1 MHIIT
6 MGKYSL
12 KPFSYIFGMNSVYLG
27 NNYLWTS
34 FESLFLPYE
43 IELFMPPGLQTIYL
57 GIIAFS
63 GIMIG
68 VTFNFLSGTFSDRLN
83 SKLGRR
89 RPLIMIG
96 SIIVVLS
103 LIMFIFVRNGVLSV
117 FLIYVLIEIGSNIAY
132 GSYQPLIRD
141 VIPSSQRGTSSGI
154 GGFFTLVG
162 SAFGFGLSGLL
173 IGSGR
178 IELAVILILITV
190 ATGASVTVLTIK
202 KDDYISNSEIISR
215 RILGTIRNVVRSGK
229 FKWMAIANFFITIGS
244 SGLVFFE
251 FYYFEYSLDLKNAA
265 IYVAIAG
272 VTILLIS
279 AVSTVGIGILA
290 DKVNKDLLL
299 LIFPLLSGF
308 SILFISFIH
317 AFYMFLILG
326 ALIGIAYGNYFTIT
340 NSYMSFIV
348 PHGSAGKYL
357 SIFLVSTEVGAAFS
371 PLIYGIVLFIF
382 KSSGSLAYSRLF
394 ELSAVLYFVG
404 FVLILLKVVDKKSLT
419 GHGNI
424 D

>member
-1 MHIIT
+1 MA

-12 KPFSYIFGMNSVYLG
+12 KPFRYIFGMNSVYLG

-43 IELFMPPGLQTIYL
+43 IELFLPPALQTVYL

-68 VTFNFLSGTFSDRLN
+68 ITFNFLSGTLSDRL
-83 SKLGRR
+83 SSRLGRR
-89 RPLIMIG
+89 RPMILIG
-96 SIIVVLS
+96 SIIVILS
-103 LIMFIFVRNGVLSV
+103 LMAFIFIRNGIPAI
-117 FLIYVLIEIGSNIAY
+117 FLIYILIEIGSNIAY

-154 GGFFTLVG
+154 GGFFTLIG
-162 SAFGFGLSGLL
+162 SALGFGLSGLL
-173 IGSGR
+173 LGSGR
-178 IELAVILILITV
+178 IEMAVILILITV
-190 ATGASVTVLTIK
+190 AAGASVTVLTIK

-215 RILGTIRNVVRSGK
+215 RILGTIRSVVRSGK
-229 FKWMAIANFFITIGS
+229 FKWMATANFFITVGS

-251 FYYFEYSLDLKNAA
+251 YYYFEYSLDLKNAA

-272 VTILLIS
+272 VTILMIS

-299 LIFPLLSGF
+299 LIFPLLSGL

-357 SIFLVSTEVGAAFS
+357 SIFLVSTEIGAAFS
-371 PLIYGIVLFIF
+371 PLIYGLVLFVF
-382 KSSGSLAYSRLF
+382 KSAGPLAYSRLF

-404 FVLILLKVVDKKSLT
+404 FILILLKVVDRNSMM
-419 GHGNI
+419 GHRKVG
-424 D
+424 

>member
-1 MHIIT
+1 M
-6 MGKYSL
+6 
-12 KPFSYIFGMNSVYLG
+12 
-27 NNYLWTS
+27 
-34 FESLFLPYE
+34 
-43 IELFMPPGLQTIYL
+43 
-57 GIIAFS
+57 
-63 GIMIG
+63 
-68 VTFNFLSGTFSDRLN
+68 
-83 SKLGRR
+83 
-89 RPLIMIG
+89 
-96 SIIVVLS
+96 
-103 LIMFIFVRNGVLSV
+103 
-117 FLIYVLIEIGSNIAY
+117 
-132 GSYQPLIRD
+132 
-141 VIPSSQRGTSSGI
+141 IPSSQRGASSGI

-173 IGSGR
+173 LGSGR

-190 ATGASVTVLTIK
+190 AAGASITVLIIK

-215 RILGTIRNVVRSGK
+215 RILGTIRSVVRSGK
-229 FKWMAIANFFITIGS
+229 FKWMATANFFITVGS

-251 FYYFEYSLDLKNAA
+251 YYYFEYSLDLKNAA

-272 VTILLIS
+272 VTILMIS

-299 LIFPLLSGF
+299 LVFPLISGF

-317 AFYMFLILG
+317 VFYMFLLLG
-326 ALIGIAYGNYFTIT
+326 ALIGIVYGNYFTIT

-371 PLIYGIVLFIF
+371 PLIYGVVLYAF

-394 ELSAVLYFVG
+394 ELSAVLYFIG
-404 FVLILLKVVDKKSLT
+404 FILILLKVVDRKSLER
-419 GHGNI
+419 HKKI